1 MFRKLAGVWLLRRL
15 LRELARMVAVQE
27 RQTELLSRLVDQL
40 APRPASREAVHAD
53 TGVSHLDEVEAGLAL
68 AYVDRIRA
76 ATGHIPDDDEILL
89 HLADE
94 KTIDL
99 HARLT
104 ARDAELARLVE
115 DRLR

>member
-27 RQTELLSRLVDQL
+27 RQTELLGRLVDHL
-40 APRPASREAVHAD
+40 VPPRPSRAVVHAD

-68 AYVDRIRA
+68 AYVDRTRA
-76 ATGHIPDDDEILL
+76 ATGHVPDDDEILL

-104 ARDAELARLVE
+104 AREAELTRLTE
-115 DRLR
+115 DRLA